1 MRADTDSAFGRVSGP
16 SYFPYQTPFGHV
28 TIQVEDGAVTRLAF
42 GDRPLEGQ
50 RRPTAL
56 SNHAANEL
64 QEYFAGKRRAFDIPL
79 RLSGTPFQREV
90 WEALQRIPYGQTRSY
105 GEVAAAIGHA
115 GASRAV
121 GQANNRNPVPIFVPC
136 HRVIAADGSISGYAF
151 GPKVKQF
158 LLDLEASHL

>member
-1 MRADTDSAFGRVSGP
+1 MSAAGETAAGVAGP

-28 TIQVEDGAVTRLAF
+28 TIQVEGDAVTRVAF
-42 GDRPLEGQ
+42 GDCPLAGT

-56 SNHAANEL
+56 SNRAANEL
-64 QEYFAGKRRAFDIPL
+64 QEYFAGKRRQFDVPL

-90 WEALQRIPYGQTRSY
+90 WQALRRIPYGQTRSY
-105 GEVAAAIGHA
+105 GEVAASIGHP

-121 GQANNRNPVPIFVPC
+121 GQANNRNPLPIFVPC
-136 HRVIAADGSISGYAF
+136 HRVIAADGSLAGYAF

-158 LLDLEASHL
+158 LLDLEAAHR